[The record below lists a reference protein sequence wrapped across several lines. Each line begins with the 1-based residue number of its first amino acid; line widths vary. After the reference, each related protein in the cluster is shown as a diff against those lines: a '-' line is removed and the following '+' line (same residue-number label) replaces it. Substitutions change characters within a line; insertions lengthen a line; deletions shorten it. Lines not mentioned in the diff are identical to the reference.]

1 MVGTLI
7 IFFLI
12 HKKNLSFVL
21 FCLPKKEEGNIIL
34 LVFKYLDYTIQPEL
48 SSPPRFRI
56 QGGGPLSVTEEH
68 GGERKSLCLIFLI
81 LDVTLR
87 RSDTVILRH
96 SDTETTRHFPIV
108 MTGLSCSLPWQ
119 VDSDPPDCAAAL
131 SCPLIYSSFLTD
143 NISSGP

>member
-1 MVGTLI
+1 M
-7 IFFLI
+7 
-12 HKKNLSFVL
+12 
-21 FCLPKKEEGNIIL
+21 NIIL
-34 LVFKYLDYTIQPEL
+34 LVFKYLDYAIRPEL

-96 SDTETTRHFPIV
+96 SDTRTRRYSDTVILRHSDIETLPYCHDRP
-108 MTGLSCSLPWQ
+108 SLQP
-119 VDSDPPDCAAAL
+119 SLA
-131 SCPLIYSSFLTD
+131 
-143 NISSGP
+143 G